1 MRPLRPSLSP
11 AGSRAPLPLPG
22 LRPGVVMVGE
32 GDDAEIRDLQLGQVV
47 KLGEVASIIVA
58 LLDGTRDAEA
68 LLSDAGRALGEELN
82 PMGLVELLQA
92 LDRRALLDTPRARVV
107 VAQGL
112 VRADIA
118 ALQRLARRS
127 KVLRTY
133 SAGEDA
139 KDGIETLRMA
149 EGSAFACHSCNRC
162 CSEQHLLGPLTRA
175 ERDVILEGFA
185 ARDDH
190 AGSDPSN
197 FIPLPTRA
205 SEPVYLL
212 RPRDGRCSYL
222 GEDRLCRVHRDLGEE
237 AKPAVCRMFPY
248 RAVRTPTGWDVGM
261 SLSCP
266 TVAAGRGPDPKPEV
280 RGTLEVLR
288 GVSKQLHEVPPVIA
302 LVPGISVAW
311 PVYQEWQT
319 EALALLLDE
328 DSDPAVAWVEAV
340 AGFAHMISHGSVDPD
355 FESTVTIEA
364 PETTDDDDD
373 DDDPPDFVPP
383 RGIGSLADDETEAA
397 DILVKELA
405 FWAELLV
412 GLEAADPN
420 ALRRFRSG
428 MLRLR
433 AQIAFAPEAAPV
445 LAEMARLELR
455 QLRGTSGFTPPYTV
469 TDELTIPPTD
479 PVIPAIPPAST
490 SLQRR
495 FLMQALMEKRP
506 LEYGTAGR
514 GLLALTV
521 FLAVL
526 RLEELPGDEM
536 HPRLEDVSYL
546 LHHPQLTDILDTRAI
561 VRTTD
566 GQPGLHAAILGL

>member
-1 MRPLRPSLSP
+1 
-11 AGSRAPLPLPG
+11 
-22 LRPGVVMVGE
+22 MVGE
-32 GDDAEIRDLQLGQVV
+32 GEDAEIRDLQLGQVV

-58 LLDGTRDAEA
+58 LLDGTRAAEQ

-127 KVLRTY
+127 KTLRTY
-133 SAGEDA
+133 SGVDETEDR
-139 KDGIETLRMA
+139 IEVLRMA
-149 EGSAFACHSCNRC
+149 EGSAFACQSCNRC
-162 CSEQHLLGPLTRA
+162 CSEQHLLGPLSRA
-175 ERDVILEGFA
+175 ERDVILEGFTA
-185 ARDDH
+185 LDDH

-197 FIPLPTRA
+197 FIPLPTGA
-205 SEPVYLL
+205 AEPVYLL
-212 RPRDGRCSYL
+212 RPRDRRCSYL
-222 GEDRLCRVHRDLGEE
+222 GPDRLCRVHKELGEE
-237 AKPAVCRMFPY
+237 AKPAVCRMFPF
-248 RAVRTPTGWDVGM
+248 RAVHTPTGWDVGM

-288 GVSKQLHEVPPVIA
+288 TVSKQLEVPPVVP

-311 PVYQEWQT
+311 PVYQEWQS
-319 EALALLLDE
+319 EALAGLKDE
-328 DSDPAVAWVEAV
+328 STDPAVAWLEAI
-340 AGFAHMISHGSVDPD
+340 AGFSRLINEGDADPD
-355 FESTVTIEA
+355 FESTVNLES
-364 PETTDDDDD
+364 PRSDETADDDDEI
-373 DDDPPDFVPP
+373 PDFVPP
-383 RGIGSLADDETEAA
+383 RGLGSLTDDVHEAA
-397 DILVKELA
+397 DVLVREMA

-433 AQIAFAPEAAPV
+433 AKVGFEPEAAPV
-445 LAEMARLELR
+445 LAELARLELR
-455 QLRGTSGFTPPYTV
+455 ELRAMGAGTHLPFGD
-469 TDELTIPPTD
+469 TDEIGILPTDPAIEAIPPTS
-479 PVIPAIPPAST
+479 V

-495 FLMQALMEKRP
+495 FLSQALMAKRP

-514 GLLALTV
+514 GLLALTL

-546 LHHPQLTDILDTRAI
+546 VHHPQLTDILDTRAI
-561 VRTTD
+561 VRSTD
-566 GQPGLHAAILGL
+566 GQPALHAALLGL

>member
-1 MRPLRPSLSP
+1 MRRHYRALSP

-68 LLSDAGRALGEELN
+68 LLNDAGRALGEELN

-118 ALQRLARRS
+118 ALQRLAKRS
-127 KVLRTY
+127 KILRAY
-133 SAGEDA
+133 DAGKEA
-139 KDGIETLRMA
+139 GGGIETLRMA
-149 EGSAFACHSCNRC
+149 DGSAFACHSCNRC
-162 CSEQHLLGPLTRA
+162 CSEQHLLGPLTRT
-175 ERDVILEGFA
+175 ERDVILEGFDA
-185 ARDDH
+185 LDDH
-190 AGSDPSN
+190 TGSDPSN
-197 FIPLPTRA
+197 FIPLPTAA

-222 GEDRLCRVHRDLGEE
+222 GPDRLCRVHRDLGEH

-266 TVAAGRGPDPKPEV
+266 TVAAGRGPDPKPEI

-288 GVSKQLHEVPPVIA
+288 DVSKQLHEVPPVVP
-302 LVPGISVAW
+302 LVPGVSVAW
-311 PVYQEWQT
+311 PVYVEWEA
-319 EALALLLDE
+319 EALARIQDE
-328 DSDPAVAWVEAV
+328 TTDPAVAWVEAV
-340 AGFAHMISHGSVDPD
+340 SGFSRMIERGSVDPD
-355 FESTVTIEA
+355 FESTVTSEGTQLD
-364 PETTDDDDD
+364 ETGDEDESAE
-373 DDDPPDFVPP
+373 FVPP
-383 RGIGSLADDETEAA
+383 RGLGSVADDVAEAA
-397 DILVKELA
+397 DILVREMA
-405 FWAELLV
+405 FWSELLV

-433 AQIAFAPEAAPV
+433 AGLGFDPDAAPV
-445 LAEMARLELR
+445 LAELARLDLR
-455 QLRGTSGFTPPYTV
+455 QRRATGGTISPFSA
-469 TDELTIPPTD
+469 TDELSILPTD
-479 PVIPAIPPAST
+479 PVIRAVPPSGVA
-490 SLQRR
+490 LQRR
-495 FLMQALMEKRP
+495 FLSQALLAKRP
-506 LEYGTAGR
+506 MEYGTAGR
-514 GLLALTV
+514 GLLAMTL

-536 HPRLEDVSYL
+536 HPRLEDVAYL
-546 LHHPQLTDILDTRAI
+546 VHHPQLTDILDTRAI
-561 VRTTD
+561 VRITD
-566 GQPGLHAAILGL
+566 GQPRLHAALLGL

>member
-1 MRPLRPSLSP
+1 
-11 AGSRAPLPLPG
+11 
-22 LRPGVVMVGE
+22 MVGE
-32 GDDAEIRDLQLGQVV
+32 GEDAEIRDLQLGQVV

-68 LLSDAGRALGEELN
+68 LLNDAGRALGEELN

-127 KVLRTY
+127 KILRPY
-133 SAGEDA
+133 VAAEESEDQVEA
-139 KDGIETLRMA
+139 LKMA
-149 EGSAFACHSCNRC
+149 EGSAFSCHSCNRC

-175 ERDVILEGFA
+175 ERDVILEGFG
-185 ARDDH
+185 ARNDH

-197 FIPLPTRA
+197 FIPLPTGA
-205 SEPVYLL
+205 QEPVYLL

-222 GEDRLCRVHRDLGEE
+222 GPDRLCRIHRDLGEE
-237 AKPAVCRMFPY
+237 AKPSVCRMFPF
-248 RAVRTPTGWDVGM
+248 RAVRTPTGWDAGM

-266 TVAAGRGPDPKPEV
+266 TVAAGKGPDPKPE
-280 RGTLEVLR
+280 LR
-288 GVSKQLHEVPPVIA
+288 GALEALRDVSKQLHQVPPVVP
-302 LVPGISVAW
+302 LVQGVSVAW
-311 PVYQEWQT
+311 PVYQEW
-319 EALALLLDE
+319 EAETLVRLSDLDE
-328 DSDPAVAWVEAV
+328 DPAVAWLESIQAFSSMVDR
-340 AGFAHMISHGSVDPD
+340 GSVDPD
-355 FESTVTIEA
+355 FESTVTAEA
-364 PETTDDDDD
+364 PGPEEEEETEEGADFI
-373 DDDPPDFVPP
+373 PPL
-383 RGIGSLADDETEAA
+383 GIGSVSDDETAAA
-397 DILVKELA
+397 DILVRELA

-412 GLEAADPN
+412 GLEAADPM

-433 AQIAFAPEAAPV
+433 AGVGHNPEAAPV
-445 LAEMARLELR
+445 LAELARLELR
-455 QLRGTSGFTPPYTV
+455 QRRVLEVSNPHTV

-479 PVIPAIPPAST
+479 PAITALPPSGV

-495 FLMQALMEKRP
+495 FLCQTLMQKRP

-514 GLLALTV
+514 GLLALSV

-536 HPRLEDVSYL
+536 HPRLEDLAYL
-546 LHHPQLTDILDTRAI
+546 IHHPQLTDIIDTRAV
-561 VRTTD
+561 VRATD
-566 GQPGLHAAILGL
+566 GRPGLHAALLGL